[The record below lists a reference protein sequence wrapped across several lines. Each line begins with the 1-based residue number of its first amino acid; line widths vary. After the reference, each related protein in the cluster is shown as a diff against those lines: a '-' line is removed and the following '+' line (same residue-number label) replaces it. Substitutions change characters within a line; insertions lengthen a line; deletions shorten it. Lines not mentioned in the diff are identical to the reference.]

1 MIPFMIQDYLKKL
14 VQTEIGQAMAKNV
27 KEFIVD
33 DTKAQVQA
41 NTFET
46 SSLLSIIKLQQKLL
60 DDIVNRWDPDVM
72 TTLTKINDKIS
83 KLENYNES
91 APRT

>member
-1 MIPFMIQDYLKKL
+1 MIQDYLKKL
-14 VQTEIGQAMAKNV
+14 VQTEIGQAMARNV

-60 DDIVNRWDPDVM
+60 DDLVNRWDPDVM

>member
-1 MIPFMIQDYLKKL
+1 VIPFMIQDYLKKL
-14 VQTEIGQAMAKNV
+14 VQTEIGQAMARNV

-60 DDIVNRWDPDVM
+60 DDLVNRWDPDVM

-91 APRT
+91 APK

>member
-60 DDIVNRWDPDVM
+60 DEVVNRWDPDVM

>member
-1 MIPFMIQDYLKKL
+1 MIQDYLKKL
-14 VQTEIGQAMAKNV
+14 VQTEIGQAMARNV

-60 DDIVNRWDPDVM
+60 DEVVNRWDPDVM

>member
-14 VQTEIGQAMAKNV
+14 VQTEIGQAMARNV

-60 DDIVNRWDPDVM
+60 DDLVNRWDPDVM
-72 TTLTKINDKIS
+72 ATLTKINDKIS

>member
-14 VQTEIGQAMAKNV
+14 VQTEIGQAMARNV

>member
-14 VQTEIGQAMAKNV
+14 VQTEIGQAMARNV

-60 DDIVNRWDPDVM
+60 DDLVNRWDPDVIA
-72 TTLTKINDKIS
+72 TITKINDKIS

-91 APRT
+91 APK

>member
-14 VQTEIGQAMAKNV
+14 VQTEIGQAMARNV

-60 DDIVNRWDPDVM
+60 DDLVNRWDPDVM

-91 APRT
+91 APK

>member
-14 VQTEIGQAMAKNV
+14 VQTEIGQAMARNV

-33 DTKAQVQA
+33 DTKAQIQA

-60 DDIVNRWDPDVM
+60 DDLVNRWDPDVM

>member
-1 MIPFMIQDYLKKL
+1 MIQDYLKKL
-14 VQTEIGQAMAKNV
+14 VQTEIGQAMARNV

-60 DDIVNRWDPDVM
+60 DDLVNRWDPDVM

-83 KLENYNES
+83 KLENFNES
-91 APRT
+91 APK

>member
-1 MIPFMIQDYLKKL
+1 MIQDYLKKL
-14 VQTEIGQAMAKNV
+14 VQTEIGQAMARNV

>member
-1 MIPFMIQDYLKKL
+1 MIPFMIQDYLKKI
-14 VQTEIGQAMAKNV
+14 VQTEIGQAMARNV

-60 DDIVNRWDPDVM
+60 DDLVNRWDPDVM

>member
-14 VQTEIGQAMAKNV
+14 VQTEIGQAMARNV

-60 DDIVNRWDPDVM
+60 DDLVNRWDPDVM

>member
-14 VQTEIGQAMAKNV
+14 VQTEIGQAMARNV

-60 DDIVNRWDPDVM
+60 DEVVNRWDPDVM

>member
-1 MIPFMIQDYLKKL
+1 
-14 VQTEIGQAMAKNV
+14 MAKNV

-33 DTKAQVQA
+33 DTKTQVQA

-60 DDIVNRWDPDVM
+60 DDLVNRWDPDVM
-72 TTLTKINDKIS
+72 TTLAKITDKIS

>member
-1 MIPFMIQDYLKKL
+1 MIQDYLKKL
-14 VQTEIGQAMAKNV
+14 VHTEIGQAMARNV

>member
-1 MIPFMIQDYLKKL
+1 
-14 VQTEIGQAMAKNV
+14 MARNV

-60 DDIVNRWDPDVM
+60 DDLVNRWDPDVM

-91 APRT
+91 TPRT

>member
-14 VQTEIGQAMAKNV
+14 VQTEIGQAMARNV
-27 KEFIVD
+27 KEFIID

-41 NTFET
+41 NNFET
-46 SSLLSIIKLQQKLL
+46 SSLLTIIKLQQKLL
-60 DDIVNRWDPDVM
+60 DDLVNRWDPDVM

-91 APRT
+91 APK

>member
-1 MIPFMIQDYLKKL
+1 VIPFMIQDYLKKL
-14 VQTEIGQAMAKNV
+14 VQTEIGQAMARNV

-60 DDIVNRWDPDVM
+60 DDLVNRWDPDVM

>member
-60 DDIVNRWDPDVM
+60 DEIVNKWDPDVM

-91 APRT
+91 SPK

>member
-1 MIPFMIQDYLKKL
+1 VIPFMIQDYLKKL

-60 DDIVNRWDPDVM
+60 DEVVNRWDPDVM

>member
-1 MIPFMIQDYLKKL
+1 VIPFMIQDYLKKL
-14 VQTEIGQAMAKNV
+14 VQTEIGQAMARNV

>member
-1 MIPFMIQDYLKKL
+1 MIQDYLKKL
-14 VQTEIGQAMAKNV
+14 VQTEIGQAMARNV

-60 DDIVNRWDPDVM
+60 DDLVNRWDPDVM

-91 APRT
+91 APK

>member
-14 VQTEIGQAMAKNV
+14 VQTEIGQAMARNV

-60 DDIVNRWDPDVM
+60 DEIVNKWDPDVM

-91 APRT
+91 APK

>member
-33 DTKAQVQA
+33 DTRAQVQA
-41 NTFET
+41 HTFEA

-60 DDIVNRWDPDVM
+60 DDLVNRWDPDVI

-91 APRT
+91 APK

>member
-1 MIPFMIQDYLKKL
+1 MIQDYLKKL
-14 VQTEIGQAMAKNV
+14 VQTEIGQAMARNV

-60 DDIVNRWDPDVM
+60 DEVVNGWDPDVM
-72 TTLTKINDKIS
+72 ATLTKINDKIS

>member
-60 DDIVNRWDPDVM
+60 DDLVNRWDPDVM

>member
-1 MIPFMIQDYLKKL
+1 
-14 VQTEIGQAMAKNV
+14 MARNV

-60 DDIVNRWDPDVM
+60 DDLVNRWDPDVM

>member
-14 VQTEIGQAMAKNV
+14 VQTEIGQAMARNV

-91 APRT
+91 APK

>member
-1 MIPFMIQDYLKKL
+1 VIPFMIQDYLKKL
-14 VQTEIGQAMAKNV
+14 VQTEIGQAMARNV

-33 DTKAQVQA
+33 DTKAQIQA

-60 DDIVNRWDPDVM
+60 DDLVNRWDPDVM